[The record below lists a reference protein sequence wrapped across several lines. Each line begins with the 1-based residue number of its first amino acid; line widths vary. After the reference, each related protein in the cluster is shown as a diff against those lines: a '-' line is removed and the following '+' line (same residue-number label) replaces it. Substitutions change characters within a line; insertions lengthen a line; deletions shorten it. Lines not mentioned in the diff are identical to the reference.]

1 MKLKAH
7 RIAVIKNNMG
17 EEVEVKNG
25 RPLDS
30 SVKTSQTPNTVGVSV
45 GITKNMGNYESM
57 RVDVWAVDNVRKGE
71 TKEKAIRRVSKELA
85 VVLTDTVNELK

>member
-1 MKLKAH
+1 M
-7 RIAVIKNNMG
+7 
-17 EEVEVKNG
+17 
-25 RPLDS
+25 PLRTIQ
-30 SVKTSQTPNTVGVSV
+30 TSNTVGVSV